1 MFPQSRTYFS
11 LEFRR
16 GGGRKSKNGEPIGA
30 ASPKTYYEGSRKLVL
45 MIEIYFLLLVNYRPT
60 KFVEG
65 EGNDHSF
72 PVSKLR
78 CPQRGQR

>member
-1 MFPQSRTYFS
+1 M
-11 LEFRR
+11 
-16 GGGRKSKNGEPIGA
+16 GEPKGTA
-30 ASPKTYYEGSRKLVL
+30 PPKTYYQGSRKLVL
-45 MIEIYFLLLVNYRPT
+45 KIEIYFLLLVNYRPT

-65 EGNDHSF
+65 EGHDHSF